1 MKFGN
6 ILLASLALVPMMSLP
21 LDAETPEQ
29 KAERMEWFSRAKL
42 GIFIHWGIYSKG
54 ETSESWAFHNGT
66 ISIEDYM
73 KQREAFTA
81 ANYDPAYWARLIK
94 ESGARYTVITTKH
107 HDGFALWD
115 TKAGDD
121 SAVKNSP
128 AGRDVLA
135 PFAEEVRK
143 QGLKLGFYFSLIDW
157 PRDDYPIIYRN
168 GPAKYDIHK
177 EPKRWQHF
185 VDFNFAQLRELNAW
199 KPDLYWFD
207 GDWEQTAGDWRAK
220 EIVEML
226 RETNPGVIVN
236 SRIQGYGDY
245 ATPEL
250 GVPVTRPESQWWETC
265 MTMNNHW
272 GYAENDHDFKEVSTV
287 MTALTQC
294 VSKNGNLLFNVGPD
308 SRGNIPEEGK
318 LLLRGIAEWFSH
330 NGEAVTGAG
339 EAPFT
344 PPSGMHYTAAGEK
357 TLYLHIPFQVM
368 GDIIL
373 PQLRGKVAKITLLQ
387 DGSEVQQIT
396 WWGEELL
403 QPDELRIRTRPGKL
417 TLPAVLKLELL

>member
-1 MKFGN
+1 MKN
-6 ILLASLALVPMMSLP
+6 R
-21 LDAETPEQ
+21 T
-29 KAERMEWFSRAKL
+29 EWFTNARF
-42 GIFIHWGIYSKG
+42 GMFIHWGIYSIPAQG
-54 ETSESWAFHNGT
+54 EWVIYQQDLNMSDYERYAAEFNPVDFDPGSWADLAKDAG
-66 ISIEDYM
+66 M
-73 KQREAFTA
+73 KYVVF
-81 ANYDPAYWARLIK
+81 
-94 ESGARYTVITTKH
+94 TTKH
-107 HDGFALWD
+107 HDGFCMFDSRYTDYKITRTPYGRDITRELVEAFRERGIRIGFYHSLVDWRHPHFIPDLEHPLGKHGKTDWPGRDRRIYQKYLYSQVEQLMSDYGKIDLLFFDYTSRYKTSEEWD
-115 TKAGDD
+115 PEHLLEMVYRLQPEIIVNDRLSFDKSSFAGDYLTPEI
-121 SAVKNSP
+121 SVPNHP
-128 AGRDVLA
+128 
-135 PFAEEVRK
+135 
-143 QGLKLGFYFSLIDW
+143 LK
-157 PRDDYPIIYRN
+157 RN
-168 GPAKYDIHK
+168 GAP
-177 EPKRWQHF
+177 
-185 VDFNFAQLRELNAW
+185 
-199 KPDLYWFD
+199 
-207 GDWEQTAGDWRAK
+207 
-220 EIVEML
+220 
-226 RETNPGVIVN
+226 
-236 SRIQGYGDY
+236 
-245 ATPEL
+245 
-250 GVPVTRPESQWWETC
+250 VPWETC

-272 GYAENDHDFKEVSTV
+272 GYAEDDHDFKEVSSV

-294 VSKNGNLLFNVGPD
+294 VSKNGNLLFNIGPD

-387 DGSEVQQIT
+387 DDSEVQQIT

>member
-1 MKFGN
+1 MKN
-6 ILLASLALVPMMSLP
+6 R
-21 LDAETPEQ
+21 T
-29 KAERMEWFSRAKL
+29 EWFTNARF
-42 GIFIHWGIYSKG
+42 GMFIHWGIYSIPAQG
-54 ETSESWAFHNGT
+54 EWVIYQQDLNMSDYERYAAEFNPVDFDPVSWADLAKDAG
-66 ISIEDYM
+66 M
-73 KQREAFTA
+73 KYVVF
-81 ANYDPAYWARLIK
+81 
-94 ESGARYTVITTKH
+94 TTKH
-107 HDGFALWD
+107 HDGFCMFDSRYTDYKITRTPYGRDITRELVEAFRERGIRIGFYHSLVDWRHPHFIPDLEHPLGKHGKTDWPGRDRRIYQKYLYSQVEQLMSDYGKIDLLFFDYTSRYKTSEEWD
-115 TKAGDD
+115 PEHLLEMVYRLQPEIIVNDRLSFDKSSFAGDYLTPEI
-121 SAVKNSP
+121 SVPNHP
-128 AGRDVLA
+128 
-135 PFAEEVRK
+135 
-143 QGLKLGFYFSLIDW
+143 LK
-157 PRDDYPIIYRN
+157 RN
-168 GPAKYDIHK
+168 GAP
-177 EPKRWQHF
+177 
-185 VDFNFAQLRELNAW
+185 
-199 KPDLYWFD
+199 
-207 GDWEQTAGDWRAK
+207 
-220 EIVEML
+220 
-226 RETNPGVIVN
+226 
-236 SRIQGYGDY
+236 
-245 ATPEL
+245 
-250 GVPVTRPESQWWETC
+250 VPWETC

-272 GYAENDHDFKEVSTV
+272 GYAEDDHDFKEVSTV

-294 VSKNGNLLFNVGPD
+294 VSKNGNLLFNIGPD

>member
-1 MKFGN
+1 MKN
-6 ILLASLALVPMMSLP
+6 R
-21 LDAETPEQ
+21 T
-29 KAERMEWFSRAKL
+29 EWFTNARF
-42 GIFIHWGIYSKG
+42 GMFIHWGIYSIPAQG
-54 ETSESWAFHNGT
+54 EWVIYQQDLNMSDYERYAAEFNPVDFDPGSWADLAKNAG
-66 ISIEDYM
+66 M
-73 KQREAFTA
+73 KYVVF
-81 ANYDPAYWARLIK
+81 
-94 ESGARYTVITTKH
+94 TTKH
-107 HDGFALWD
+107 HDGFCMFDSRYTDYKITRTPYGRDITRELVEAFRERGIRIGFYHSLVDWRHPHFIPDLEHPLGKHGKTDWPGRDRRIYQKYLYSQVEQLMSDYGKIDLLFFDYTSRYKTSEEWD
-115 TKAGDD
+115 PEHLLEMVYRLQPEIIVNDRLSFDKSSFAGDYLTPEI
-121 SAVKNSP
+121 SVPNHP
-128 AGRDVLA
+128 
-135 PFAEEVRK
+135 
-143 QGLKLGFYFSLIDW
+143 LK
-157 PRDDYPIIYRN
+157 RN
-168 GPAKYDIHK
+168 GAP
-177 EPKRWQHF
+177 
-185 VDFNFAQLRELNAW
+185 
-199 KPDLYWFD
+199 
-207 GDWEQTAGDWRAK
+207 
-220 EIVEML
+220 
-226 RETNPGVIVN
+226 
-236 SRIQGYGDY
+236 
-245 ATPEL
+245 
-250 GVPVTRPESQWWETC
+250 VPWETC

-272 GYAENDHDFKEVSTV
+272 GYAEDDHDFKEVSTV
-287 MTALTQC
+287 MI
-294 VSKNGNLLFNVGPD
+294 LFNIGPD

>member
-1 MKFGN
+1 MKN
-6 ILLASLALVPMMSLP
+6 R
-21 LDAETPEQ
+21 T
-29 KAERMEWFSRAKL
+29 EWFTNARF
-42 GIFIHWGIYSKG
+42 GMFIHWGIYSIPAQG
-54 ETSESWAFHNGT
+54 EWVIYRQDLNMSDYERYAAEFNPVDFDPGSWADLAKDAG
-66 ISIEDYM
+66 M
-73 KQREAFTA
+73 KYVVF
-81 ANYDPAYWARLIK
+81 
-94 ESGARYTVITTKH
+94 TTKH
-107 HDGFALWD
+107 HDGFCMFDSRYTDYKITRTPYGRDITRELVEAFRERGIRIGFYHSLVDWRHPHFIPDLEHPLGKHGKTDWPGRDRRIYQKYLYSQVEQLMSDYGKIDLLFFDYTSRYKTSEEWD
-115 TKAGDD
+115 PEHLLEMVYRLQPEIIVNDRLSFDKSSFAGDYLTPEI
-121 SAVKNSP
+121 SVPNHP
-128 AGRDVLA
+128 
-135 PFAEEVRK
+135 
-143 QGLKLGFYFSLIDW
+143 LK
-157 PRDDYPIIYRN
+157 RN
-168 GPAKYDIHK
+168 GAP
-177 EPKRWQHF
+177 
-185 VDFNFAQLRELNAW
+185 
-199 KPDLYWFD
+199 
-207 GDWEQTAGDWRAK
+207 
-220 EIVEML
+220 
-226 RETNPGVIVN
+226 
-236 SRIQGYGDY
+236 
-245 ATPEL
+245 
-250 GVPVTRPESQWWETC
+250 VPWETC

-272 GYAENDHDFKEVSTV
+272 GYAEDDHDFKEVSTV

-294 VSKNGNLLFNVGPD
+294 VSKNGNLLFNIGPD

>member
-1 MKFGN
+1 MKN
-6 ILLASLALVPMMSLP
+6 R
-21 LDAETPEQ
+21 T
-29 KAERMEWFSRAKL
+29 EWFTNARF
-42 GIFIHWGIYSKG
+42 GMFIHWGIYSIPAQG
-54 ETSESWAFHNGT
+54 EWVIYQQDLNRSDYERYAAEFNPVDFDPGSWADLAKDAG
-66 ISIEDYM
+66 M
-73 KQREAFTA
+73 KYVVF
-81 ANYDPAYWARLIK
+81 
-94 ESGARYTVITTKH
+94 TTKH
-107 HDGFALWD
+107 HDGFCMFDSRYTDYKITRTPYGRDITRELVEAFRERGIRIGFYHSLVDWRHPHFIPDLEHPLGKHGKTDWPGRDRRIYQKYLYSQVEQLMSDYGKIDLLFFDYTSRYKTSEEWD
-115 TKAGDD
+115 PEHLLEMVYRLQPEIIVNDRLSFDKSSFAGDYLTPEI
-121 SAVKNSP
+121 SVPNHP
-128 AGRDVLA
+128 
-135 PFAEEVRK
+135 
-143 QGLKLGFYFSLIDW
+143 LK
-157 PRDDYPIIYRN
+157 RN
-168 GPAKYDIHK
+168 GAP
-177 EPKRWQHF
+177 
-185 VDFNFAQLRELNAW
+185 
-199 KPDLYWFD
+199 
-207 GDWEQTAGDWRAK
+207 
-220 EIVEML
+220 
-226 RETNPGVIVN
+226 
-236 SRIQGYGDY
+236 
-245 ATPEL
+245 
-250 GVPVTRPESQWWETC
+250 VPWETC

-272 GYAENDHDFKEVSTV
+272 GYAEDDHDFKEVSTV

-294 VSKNGNLLFNVGPD
+294 VSKNGNLLFNIGPD

>member
-1 MKFGN
+1 MKF
-6 ILLASLALVPMMSLP
+6 VV
-21 LDAETPEQ
+21 
-29 KAERMEWFSRAKL
+29 F
-42 GIFIHWGIYSKG
+42 
-54 ETSESWAFHNGT
+54 
-66 ISIEDYM
+66 
-73 KQREAFTA
+73 
-81 ANYDPAYWARLIK
+81 
-94 ESGARYTVITTKH
+94 TTKH
-107 HDGFALWD
+107 HDGFCMFDSRYTDYKITRTPYGRDITRELVEAFRERGIRIGFYHSLVDWRHPHFIPDLEHPLGKHGKTDWPGRDRRIYQKYLYSQVEQLMSDYGKIDLLFFDYTSRYKTSEEWD
-115 TKAGDD
+115 PEHLLEMVYRLQPEIIVNDRLSFDKSSFAGDYLTPEI
-121 SAVKNSP
+121 SVPNHP
-128 AGRDVLA
+128 
-135 PFAEEVRK
+135 
-143 QGLKLGFYFSLIDW
+143 LK
-157 PRDDYPIIYRN
+157 RN
-168 GPAKYDIHK
+168 GAP
-177 EPKRWQHF
+177 
-185 VDFNFAQLRELNAW
+185 
-199 KPDLYWFD
+199 
-207 GDWEQTAGDWRAK
+207 
-220 EIVEML
+220 
-226 RETNPGVIVN
+226 
-236 SRIQGYGDY
+236 
-245 ATPEL
+245 
-250 GVPVTRPESQWWETC
+250 VPWETC

-272 GYAENDHDFKEVSTV
+272 GYAEDDHDFKEVSTV

-294 VSKNGNLLFNVGPD
+294 VSKNGNLLFNIGPD

-357 TLYLHIPFQVM
+357 ILYLHIPFQVM

>member
-1 MKFGN
+1 MKN
-6 ILLASLALVPMMSLP
+6 R
-21 LDAETPEQ
+21 T
-29 KAERMEWFSRAKL
+29 EWFTNARF
-42 GIFIHWGIYSKG
+42 GMFIHWGIYSIPAQG
-54 ETSESWAFHNGT
+54 EWVIYQQDLNMSDYERYATEFNPVDFDPGSWADLAKNAG
-66 ISIEDYM
+66 M
-73 KQREAFTA
+73 KYVVF
-81 ANYDPAYWARLIK
+81 
-94 ESGARYTVITTKH
+94 TTKH
-107 HDGFALWD
+107 HDGFCMFDSRYTDYKITRTPYGRDITRELVEAFRERGIRIGFYHSLVDWRHPHFIPDLEHPLGKHGKTDWPGRDRRIYQKYLYSQVEQLMSDYGKIDLLFFDYTSRYKTSEEWD
-115 TKAGDD
+115 PEHLLEMVYRLQPEIIVNDRLSFDKSSFAGDYLTPEI
-121 SAVKNSP
+121 SVPNHP
-128 AGRDVLA
+128 
-135 PFAEEVRK
+135 
-143 QGLKLGFYFSLIDW
+143 LK
-157 PRDDYPIIYRN
+157 RN
-168 GPAKYDIHK
+168 GAP
-177 EPKRWQHF
+177 
-185 VDFNFAQLRELNAW
+185 
-199 KPDLYWFD
+199 
-207 GDWEQTAGDWRAK
+207 
-220 EIVEML
+220 
-226 RETNPGVIVN
+226 
-236 SRIQGYGDY
+236 
-245 ATPEL
+245 
-250 GVPVTRPESQWWETC
+250 VPWETC

-272 GYAENDHDFKEVSTV
+272 GYAEDDHDFKEVSTV

-294 VSKNGNLLFNVGPD
+294 VSKNGNLLFNIGPD

>member
-1 MKFGN
+1 MKN
-6 ILLASLALVPMMSLP
+6 R
-21 LDAETPEQ
+21 T
-29 KAERMEWFSRAKL
+29 EWFTNARF
-42 GIFIHWGIYSKG
+42 GMFIHWGIYSIPAQG
-54 ETSESWAFHNGT
+54 EWVIYQQDLNMSDYERYAAEFNPVDFDPRSWADLAKNAG
-66 ISIEDYM
+66 M
-73 KQREAFTA
+73 KYVVF
-81 ANYDPAYWARLIK
+81 
-94 ESGARYTVITTKH
+94 TTKH
-107 HDGFALWD
+107 HDGFCMFDSRYTDYKITRTPYGRDITRELVEAFRERGIRIGFYHSLVDWRHPHFIPDLEHPLGKHGKTDWPGRDRRIYQKYLYSQVEQLMSDYGKIDLLFFDYTSRYKTSEEWD
-115 TKAGDD
+115 PEHLLEMVYRLQPEIIVNDRLSFDKSSFAGDYLTPEI
-121 SAVKNSP
+121 SVPNHP
-128 AGRDVLA
+128 
-135 PFAEEVRK
+135 
-143 QGLKLGFYFSLIDW
+143 LK
-157 PRDDYPIIYRN
+157 RN
-168 GPAKYDIHK
+168 GAP
-177 EPKRWQHF
+177 
-185 VDFNFAQLRELNAW
+185 
-199 KPDLYWFD
+199 
-207 GDWEQTAGDWRAK
+207 
-220 EIVEML
+220 
-226 RETNPGVIVN
+226 
-236 SRIQGYGDY
+236 
-245 ATPEL
+245 
-250 GVPVTRPESQWWETC
+250 VPWETC

-272 GYAENDHDFKEVSTV
+272 GYAEDDHDFKEVSTV

-294 VSKNGNLLFNVGPD
+294 VSKNGNLLFNIGPD

-373 PQLRGKVAKITLLQ
+373 PQLRRKVAKITLLQ

>member
-1 MKFGN
+1 MKN
-6 ILLASLALVPMMSLP
+6 R
-21 LDAETPEQ
+21 T
-29 KAERMEWFSRAKL
+29 EWFTNARF
-42 GIFIHWGIYSKG
+42 GMFIHWGIYSIPAQG
-54 ETSESWAFHNGT
+54 EWVIYQQDLNMSDYERYAAEFNPVDFDPRSWADLAKNAG
-66 ISIEDYM
+66 M
-73 KQREAFTA
+73 KYVVF
-81 ANYDPAYWARLIK
+81 
-94 ESGARYTVITTKH
+94 TTKH
-107 HDGFALWD
+107 HDGFCMFDSRYTDYKITRTPYGRDITRELVEAFRERGIRIGFYHSLVDWRHPHFIPDLEHPLGKHGKTDWPGRDRRIYQKYLYSQVEQLMSDYGKIDLLFFDYTSRYKTSEEWD
-115 TKAGDD
+115 PEHLLEMVYRLQPEIIVNDRLSFDKSSFAGDYLTPEI
-121 SAVKNSP
+121 SVPNHP
-128 AGRDVLA
+128 
-135 PFAEEVRK
+135 
-143 QGLKLGFYFSLIDW
+143 LK
-157 PRDDYPIIYRN
+157 RN
-168 GPAKYDIHK
+168 GAP
-177 EPKRWQHF
+177 
-185 VDFNFAQLRELNAW
+185 
-199 KPDLYWFD
+199 
-207 GDWEQTAGDWRAK
+207 
-220 EIVEML
+220 
-226 RETNPGVIVN
+226 
-236 SRIQGYGDY
+236 
-245 ATPEL
+245 
-250 GVPVTRPESQWWETC
+250 VPWETC

-272 GYAENDHDFKEVSTV
+272 GYAEDDHDFKEVSTV

-294 VSKNGNLLFNVGPD
+294 VSKNGNLLFNIGPD